1 MPPKGLIIVA
11 LLILLWL
18 AHDASAASGPNPH
31 DIVYSDRVKK
41 SLEIC
46 ADVEEL
52 TCKFGEPIDQLE
64 GG

>member
-1 MPPKGLIIVA
+1 MPPKGAIIVA
-11 LLILLWL
+11 VLILLWL
-18 AHDASAASGPNPH
+18 AHDAEAAGPNPH
-31 DIVYSDRVKK
+31 DIVGQSRVKK